1 MTLQNWN
8 ICVQPSSGRKIVGR
22 SDSLPIRWKYCTAIA
37 DQAEI
42 AGKYSSSYIDTRAG
56 EVLISAESNA
66 GTDRRGPGYG
76 SGGVGGYIHDELGI
90 KGHADPFRQQDGGHD
105 AACF

>member
-1 MTLQNWN
+1 ME
-8 ICVQPSSGRKIVGR
+8 IP
-22 SDSLPIRWKYCTAIA
+22 YAIA

-42 AGKYSSSYIDTRAG
+42 AGKYSSSCIGMRAG

-76 SGGVGGYIHDELGI
+76 SGGVGGYIHDQLGI
-90 KGHADPFRQQDGGHD
+90 EGHADPFQQRDGGHD